1 MPASANIAM
10 VAQEAATRHG
20 LGCDSDKK
28 HSASARLWRGR
39 LWMQRR
45 DVDFRGIGFGVSLRF
60 TCAFETGGTGVT
72 GFGCSEDRGIGF
84 SLNFTCAFESAS
96 LNFTCASETGGSLGF
111 AWLAGCL
118 VGSLASK
125 WDGGWLAGCLGPSD
139 RFRARC
145 IRER

>member
-10 VAQEAATRHG
+10 VAQEAATCHGRHG
-20 LGCDSDKK
+20 DSDKK
-28 HSASARLWRGR
+28 HSASARLWRDR

-60 TCAFETGGTGVT
+60 TCAFETGGTGAT

-84 SLNFTCAFESAS
+84 SVS
-96 LNFTCASETGGSLGF
+96 LNFTCASETGGTG
-111 AWLAGCL
+111 
-118 VGSLASK
+118 VTSK

>member
-1 MPASANIAM
+1 M
-10 VAQEAATRHG
+10 
-20 LGCDSDKK
+20 D
-28 HSASARLWRGR
+28 
-39 LWMQRR
+39 
-45 DVDFRGIGFGVSLRF
+45 RGIGFGVSLRF
-60 TCAFETGGTGVT
+60 ACAFETGGTGAT

-84 SLNFTCAFESAS
+84 SLNSTCAFESVS
-96 LNFTCASETGGSLGF
+96 LNFTCASETGGSLA